1 MTVAHEKMI
10 PTAVP
15 AQKTPLESRSLNA
28 QQVTSMA
35 MVFLKSLGH
44 RRGIKPKRVF
54 IENQRYVVE
63 ADVGKKLLAKVQID
77 VATNEI
83 REYSIEQKTEETPIT
98 LPVEPRAILIM
109 LGLSV
114 AVSLVFAML
123 NVQSILGGLV

>member
-1 MTVAHEKMI
+1 MAVAREKMI
-10 PTAVP
+10 PAAIPT
-15 AQKTPLESRSLNA
+15 QKMSLESRPLNA

-35 MVFLKSLGH
+35 IAFLKSLGH

-77 VATNEI
+77 IDTREI
-83 REYSIEQKTEETPIT
+83 KEYSIEKKAEEAPIT
-98 LPVEPRAILIM
+98 LPVEPRAMLIM

-114 AVSLVFAML
+114 AVSLIFAIL
-123 NVQSILGGLV
+123 NVQSILSGLI

>member
-1 MTVAHEKMI
+1 MAIAREKM
-10 PTAVP
+10 VP
-15 AQKTPLESRSLNA
+15 AASPIQKMSLESRPLNA

-35 MVFLKSLGH
+35 IAFLKSLGH

-77 VATNEI
+77 VDTSEI
-83 REYSIEQKTEETPIT
+83 KEYSIEKKTEEAPIT
-98 LPVEPRAILIM
+98 LPVEPRAMLIM

-114 AVSLVFAML
+114 AVSLVFAIL
-123 NVQSILGGLV
+123 NVQTILSGLI

>member
-1 MTVAHEKMI
+1 MAVAREKMI
-10 PTAVP
+10 PAAIPT
-15 AQKTPLESRSLNA
+15 QKMPLESRPLNA

-35 MVFLKSLGH
+35 IAFLKSLGH

-77 VATNEI
+77 VDTSEI
-83 REYSIEQKTEETPIT
+83 KEYSIEKKAEEAPIT
-98 LPVEPRAILIM
+98 LPVEPRAMLIM

-114 AVSLVFAML
+114 AVSLIFAIL
-123 NVQSILGGLV
+123 NIQSILSGLI